1 MPWESHGQGSLGATV
16 HGIAKESDMTER
28 LTQPSPKCQGSGS
41 HEVEVVHVHSDF
53 HSNPLAVIIPI
64 LHMKKLKEKCFFSLP
79 LGIVIWWE
87 ALTRTSSYKWEQAGE
102 PSRGLQRH
110 GVKAGG
116 ILLD

>member
-16 HGIAKESDMTER
+16 HGIAKESGMTER

-87 ALTRTSSYKWEQAGE
+87 ALTRISSYKWEQAGE

-110 GVKAGG
+110 RVKAGG